1 MTISTKG
8 RYGVKAMLDLALY
21 SDGAGVSAKSI
32 AERQNI
38 PEKYLE
44 QILSVLRKAG
54 LIESIRGPSGGYLLS
69 KPPEDITVGHILRA
83 LEGDLAPVTCVRQDK
98 KREACK
104 RSGMCI
110 TKYVWARVRDGVNQV
125 IDGINLKDL
134 AEAYENEILDGY
146 MYYI

>member
-1 MTISTKG
+1 
-8 RYGVKAMLDLALY
+8 MLDLALY

-83 LEGDLAPVTCVRQDK
+83 LEGDLAPVKCVRQDK
-98 KREACK
+98 REKHAKDPAC
-104 RSGMCI
+104 
-110 TKYVWARVRDGVNQV
+110 V
-125 IDGINLKDL
+125 
-134 AEAYENEILDGY
+134 
-146 MYYI
+146 